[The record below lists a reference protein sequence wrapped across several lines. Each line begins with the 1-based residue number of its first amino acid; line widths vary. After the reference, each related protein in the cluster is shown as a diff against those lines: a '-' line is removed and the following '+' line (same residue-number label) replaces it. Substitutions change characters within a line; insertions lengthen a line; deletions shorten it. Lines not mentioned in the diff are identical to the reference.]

1 MPRIKIKKINLRLN
15 RDFGSPSGN
24 KDAVEKLGERG
35 IMLKSADK
43 SFSFKKIVDDS
54 EMIINPSILDRRE
67 SRDLKNKESSLDKK
81 FENENDPIYDLDEN
95 RSALDSKLEDNSKEK
110 EISELIE
117 QKMVRGIKNSTINQ
131 SRTGVK
137 NGYWANNK
145 RFWRQ
150 CH

>member
-137 NGYWANNK
+137 NGY
-145 RFWRQ
+145 
-150 CH
+150 

>member
-43 SFSFKKIVDDS
+43 SFSFKKVVDDS

-67 SRDLKNKESSLDKK
+67 SR
-81 FENENDPIYDLDEN
+81 
-95 RSALDSKLEDNSKEK
+95 
-110 EISELIE
+110 
-117 QKMVRGIKNSTINQ
+117 G
-131 SRTGVK
+131 
-137 NGYWANNK
+137 
-145 RFWRQ
+145 
-150 CH
+150 

>member
-43 SFSFKKIVDDS
+43 SFSFKKVVDDS

-67 SRDLKNKESSLDKK
+67 SRGLKNKESSLDKK
-81 FENENDPIYDLDEN
+81 YENENDPIYDLDEN
-95 RSALDSKLEDNSKEK
+95 RSALDSKIEDNSKEK

-117 QKMVRGIKNSTINQ
+117 QKMVRGIKNSTIKQ

-137 NGYWANNK
+137 NGY
-145 RFWRQ
+145 
-150 CH
+150 

>member
-43 SFSFKKIVDDS
+43 SFSFKKVVDDS
-54 EMIINPSILDRRE
+54 EMLINPSILDRRE

-81 FENENDPIYDLDEN
+81 FDNENDPIYDLDEN
-95 RSALDSKLEDNSKEK
+95 RSVLDSKLEDNSKEK

-131 SRTGVK
+131 SRTGAK
-137 NGYWANNK
+137 NGY
-145 RFWRQ
+145 
-150 CH
+150 

>member
-1 MPRIKIKKINLRLN
+1 VPRIKIKKINLRLN

-43 SFSFKKIVDDS
+43 SFSFKKVVDDS

-67 SRDLKNKESSLDKK
+67 SRGLKNKESSLDKK
-81 FENENDPIYDLDEN
+81 YENENDPIYDLDEN
-95 RSALDSKLEDNSKEK
+95 RSALDSKIEDNSKEK

-117 QKMVRGIKNSTINQ
+117 QKMVRGIKNSTIKQ

-137 NGYWANNK
+137 NGY
-145 RFWRQ
+145 
-150 CH
+150 